1 MSLCIAGRGSGP
13 PGSSKDEPEAA
24 VLLVACA
31 IGLVT
36 GGGVVLFNN
45 AIHSIRH
52 LAFQVSTV
60 QISCHNNIMQCGPS
74 GIVFRRSPSTVRH
87 AKGSILV

>member
-1 MSLCIAGRGSGP
+1 MSYIKITWQYTRSPWCASSLISLCIAVRGSGP

-60 QISCHNNIMQCGPS
+60 
-74 GIVFRRSPSTVRH
+74 
-87 AKGSILV
+87 